1 VKTAQLMISTGENV
15 NKPVKKSSIR
25 PGGPLSAKK
34 DADVRPTASQQ
45 RLLQILITGT
55 ETKEPNVLAA
65 GRL

>member
-1 VKTAQLMISTGENV
+1 MISTGENV

-34 DADVRPTASQQ
+34 DADVRLTASQQ
-45 RLLQILITGT
+45 RLLQILIAGT